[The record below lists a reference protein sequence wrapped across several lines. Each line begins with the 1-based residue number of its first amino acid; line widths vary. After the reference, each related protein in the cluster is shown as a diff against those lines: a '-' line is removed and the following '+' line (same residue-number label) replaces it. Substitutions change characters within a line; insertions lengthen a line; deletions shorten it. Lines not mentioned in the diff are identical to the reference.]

1 MTQQLNCKDLIII
14 FQKIGGKMI
23 FNYETNTCSYQPHQ
37 PKPLITKITNSDAE
51 QIDKLLFDF
60 SGNQDDFVT
69 KIPKE
74 EKKEKDIFMCSKLH
88 NYQEPNLSGFII
100 EFDLDKDGNFIR
112 TKKN

>member
-1 MTQQLNCKDLIII
+1 
-14 FQKIGGKMI
+14 MI

-37 PKPLITKITNSDAE
+37 PKPLITKIKNSDAG

-74 EKKEKDIFMCSKLH
+74 EKKEKDIFMRSKLH
-88 NYQEPNLSGFII
+88 NYQESNLSGFMI